1 MEDKLKRGKKVLLD
15 KLEMPKEIVLDVP
28 RITVIG
34 RNEITIENHKGILVF
49 EKNEIKIKT
58 SLDPLIIKGNSFEIL
73 YIATSTLIISG
84 YFDYIGYG
92 EWYLRYGRDKKRKNK
107 SWNTSKRY
115 RKDFKYIMAS
125 KYSCK

>member
-58 SLDPLIIKGNSFEIL
+58 SLDPLIIKGNSL

-92 EWYLRYGRDKKRKNK
+92 E
-107 SWNTSKRY
+107 
-115 RKDFKYIMAS
+115 
-125 KYSCK
+125 

>member
-49 EKNEIKIKT
+49 DKNK
-58 SLDPLIIKGNSFEIL
+58 N
-73 YIATSTLIISG
+73 
-84 YFDYIGYG
+84 
-92 EWYLRYGRDKKRKNK
+92 KNK
-107 SWNTSKRY
+107 S
-115 RKDFKYIMAS
+115 
-125 KYSCK
+125 

>member
-1 MEDKLKRGKKVLLD
+1 MEDKIKKRKKVLVD
-15 KLEMPKEIVLDVP
+15 KLEMPKEIDLDVP

-34 RNEITIENHKGILVF
+34 RNEITIENHKGILIF

-58 SLDPLIIKGNSFEIL
+58 SLEPLTIKGNSFEIL

-92 EWYLRYGRDKKRKNK
+92 E
-107 SWNTSKRY
+107 
-115 RKDFKYIMAS
+115 
-125 KYSCK
+125 

>member
-1 MEDKLKRGKKVLLD
+1 MEDKLKKRKKVLVD

-34 RNEITIENHKGILVF
+34 RNEITIENHKGILIF

-58 SLDPLIIKGNSFEIL
+58 SLEPLTIKGNYFEIL

-92 EWYLRYGRDKKRKNK
+92 E
-107 SWNTSKRY
+107 
-115 RKDFKYIMAS
+115 
-125 KYSCK
+125 

>member
-1 MEDKLKRGKKVLLD
+1 MEDKLKKRKKVLVD

-34 RNEITIENHKGILVF
+34 RNEITIENHKGILIF

-58 SLDPLIIKGNSFEIL
+58 SLEPLTIKGNSFEIL

-92 EWYLRYGRDKKRKNK
+92 EWCLIYGRDKKRENK

-115 RKDFKYIMAS
+115 REDT
-125 KYSCK
+125 

>member
-1 MEDKLKRGKKVLLD
+1 MEKLIHESSSIID
-15 KLEMPKEIVLDVP
+15 SIDEE
-28 RITVIG
+28 
-34 RNEITIENHKGILVF
+34 VF

-92 EWYLRYGRDKKRKNK
+92 E
-107 SWNTSKRY
+107 
-115 RKDFKYIMAS
+115 
-125 KYSCK
+125 